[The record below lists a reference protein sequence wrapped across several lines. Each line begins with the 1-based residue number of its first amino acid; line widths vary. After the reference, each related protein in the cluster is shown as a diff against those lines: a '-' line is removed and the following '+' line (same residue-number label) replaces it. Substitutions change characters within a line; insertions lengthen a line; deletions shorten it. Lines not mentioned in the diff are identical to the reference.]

1 MVSATPHD
9 RATPAPGRL
18 SAATL
23 RAVPAE
29 SRPAVDPGALRPRIV
44 HLGIGAFHRAHQAV
58 YTEQA
63 EQAEVTAG
71 GGWGIAGVTQRSRAV
86 VDALRPQNGLYSL
99 TERRPDGPLT
109 RVVGTVTE
117 VLHAAD
123 DGTRLTEL
131 LASPDV
137 TVVTL
142 TVTEKGYRRDPATG
156 GLDLTDPLVRGDL
169 TQSDPVRGEV
179 IRAAATVVGQLAY
192 GLRARLRSGGA
203 PLSVVSC
210 DNMAGNGAVVRRLVR
225 DFLSATRWQE
235 RERLLEWTATAVA
248 FPSTVVDR
256 IVPATTEGDL
266 RTAARALTVRDE
278 GAVTAEPFTQWV
290 LEDTFA
296 ADRPRWEA
304 GGARFVTDVAPYQLT
319 KLRLLNGSHSLLAYL
334 GPAAGC
340 ETVADVM
347 ATRWGEETV
356 RAYCAEAA
364 ASLPPADG
372 LDIPGYVDSLVRRF
386 ANPAMHHRIRQIAA
400 DGSLKIPERWLA
412 PLRELRATGHDTPQ
426 LAAAL
431 AAWARATRDTPAED
445 PAAER
450 LRRAWERPAPDALR
464 ALLLLLGAEDLA
476 EDTALVTAVQREL
489 NAPTVPPL

>member
-1 MVSATPHD
+1 MSATPRHQ
-9 RATPAPGRL
+9 ATPAPAGGRL

-23 RAVPAE
+23 RAVPAG
-29 SRPAVDPGALRPRIV
+29 SRPATDRGALRPRIV

-58 YTEQA
+58 CTEL
-63 EQAEVTAG
+63 AEVSAA

-86 VDALRPQNGLYSL
+86 VDALRPQDGLYSL
-99 TERRPDGPLT
+99 TERHPDGPVT
-109 RVVGTVTE
+109 RVIGTVTE

-123 DGTRLTEL
+123 DGARLTEL

-156 GLDLTDPLVRGDL
+156 GLDLADPLIRGDL
-169 TQSDPVRGEV
+169 AG
-179 IRAAATVVGQLAY
+179 ATASASAVGQLAY

-210 DNMAGNGAVVRRLVR
+210 DNMAGNGAVLRRLVR
-225 DFLSATRWQE
+225 EFLAATKWAE
-235 RERLLEWTATAVA
+235 RERLLEWTAASVA

-256 IVPATTEGDL
+256 IVPATTEADL
-266 RTAARALTVRDE
+266 RTAARALTLRDE

-290 LEDTFA
+290 LEDAFA

-304 GGARFVTDVAPYQLT
+304 GGARFVADVAPYQLT

-334 GPAAGC
+334 GVAAGC
-340 ETVADVM
+340 GTVADAM
-347 ATRWGEETV
+347 ATDWGEDAV
-356 RAYCAEAA
+356 RAFCAEAA

-426 LAAAL
+426 LTAAL

-445 PAAER
+445 PAAEE
-450 LRRAWERPAPDALR
+450 LRRAWDRPGPDAVR
-464 ALLLLLGAEDLA
+464 TLLLLLGAEDLA
-476 EDTALVTAVQREL
+476 EDTALVKAVDREL
-489 NAPTVPPL
+489 RSPTAPVAPRRR